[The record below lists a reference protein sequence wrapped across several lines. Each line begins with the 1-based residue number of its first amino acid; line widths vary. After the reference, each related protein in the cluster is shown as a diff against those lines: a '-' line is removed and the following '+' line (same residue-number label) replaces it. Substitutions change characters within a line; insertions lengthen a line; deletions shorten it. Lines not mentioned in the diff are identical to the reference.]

1 MRWIRRFLIALLL
14 SLLIGLAIG
23 TAIRMR
29 LERPVE
35 YLGLR
40 SALPARPL
48 DVDDVRSA
56 VLDPR
61 HDEEQIG

>member
-1 MRWIRRFLIALLL
+1 MRWIRRLLIALLL
-14 SLLIGLAIG
+14 SLLIGLVIG

-29 LERPVE
+29 LEQPVE

-40 SALPARPL
+40 SALPAQPL
-48 DVDDVRSA
+48 DVDDVGSP

-61 HDEEQIG
+61 HHEEQVG